1 MMLIKM
7 IDEYLQNRPRQERR
21 TRCFH
26 PSSLHRDEDYLF
38 HAYFNGTSSEKY
50 EPRILRVF
58 DNGHAVHSRLQGYLK
73 EMGLLL
79 DAEVEVWNEEFE
91 IYGHCDGVLQLAD
104 QKGILEIKSIN
115 SNGFWNLYSP
125 KPEHLVQVHAY
136 MFALGIPRGVLLYE
150 EKDGQHLKNF
160 FVKEDPVIRDG
171 ILGKIRRVQKRIQ
184 QESEGG
190 KHGFKG

>member
-1 MMLIKM
+1 MLIKK
-7 IDEYLQNRPRQERR
+7 IDDYLWSRPKQERR
-21 TRCFH
+21 IGCFH

-38 HAYFNGTSSEKY
+38 HAYFNGTNSEKH

-58 DNGHAVHSRLQGYLK
+58 DNGHGVHSRLLGYLK
-73 EMGLLL
+73 DMGLLL

-104 QKGILEIKSIN
+104 QRGIREIKSIN
-115 SNGFWNLYSP
+115 SKGFWNLYSP

-150 EKDGQHLKNF
+150 EKDGQNLKNF
-160 FVKEDPVIRDG
+160 FVKEDPVIRDP
-171 ILGKIRRVQKRIQ
+171 ILEKIRRVQKRIQ
-184 QESEGG
+184 EESEEV
-190 KHGFKG
+190 KHGSER